1 MMVTDDKTKK
11 KKIYGIMILQK
22 IGKKKKGGSRK
33 EKALLYRMQAS
44 LKITFS
50 NHSCNNYSR

>member
-1 MMVTDDKTKK
+1 MVTDDKTKK